1 MSSILAAAD
10 SNAMSE
16 NFKEMLTLLQ
26 RKVSEMEAE
35 NAELKAENAR
45 LKKYEIQILEMKYGK
60 IQSTPLPGGFMGYGG
75 SEWSS
80 NASTGKY

>member
-35 NAELKAENAR
+35 NAALKTENAR

>member
-1 MSSILAAAD
+1 MSSILTTT
-10 SNAMSE
+10 SKAMFE

-60 IQSTPLPGGFMGYGG
+60 IQSTPLPGGFMGFGG

-80 NASTGKY
+80 NAATGKY